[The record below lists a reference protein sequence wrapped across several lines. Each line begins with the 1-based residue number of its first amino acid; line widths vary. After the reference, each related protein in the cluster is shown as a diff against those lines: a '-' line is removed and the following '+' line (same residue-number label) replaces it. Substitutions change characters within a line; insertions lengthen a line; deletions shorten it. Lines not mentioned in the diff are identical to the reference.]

1 MKLTFLGAAENVT
14 GSRYLVEV
22 NGKRILVECGMYQER
37 ELKQRNWDPFP
48 VPPNSIDA
56 AVLTHAH
63 IDHCGCLP
71 RLVRDGF
78 KGRIHC
84 TQVSAEVAKI
94 VLEDSAKLQ
103 EEDAAF
109 KRKRH
114 EKEGRQSPRPV
125 EALYSINDVANTCSL
140 FAPAMYDQPV
150 TVCDGVEVTFF
161 EAGHIL
167 GSAAVQMRTREAGRE
182 RTIVFSGDVGRWDR
196 PILKGYRMSVPRAI
210 IF

>member
-22 NGKRILVECGMYQER
+22 NGRRILVECGMYQER

-56 AVLTHAH
+56 VILTHAH
-63 IDHCGCLP
+63 IDHCGYLP

-94 VLEDSAKLQ
+94 VLEDSASCRRKTRP
-103 EEDAAF
+103 F

-114 EKEGRQSPRPV
+114 EKEGRQSPKPV
-125 EALYSINDVANTCSL
+125 EALYSINDVHDTCSL
-140 FAPAMYDQPV
+140 
-150 TVCDGVEVTFF
+150 
-161 EAGHIL
+161 AGAL
-167 GSAAVQMRTREAGRE
+167 PCMTSPSGSTMTWR
-182 RTIVFSGDVGRWDR
+182 
-196 PILKGYRMSVPRAI
+196 
-210 IF
+210 